1 MSNQSPMTSNE
12 HVKEFHDK
20 LEEIRAVFV
29 LGRRSLPFLEETIQ
43 FVQDI
48 TVLLEEVNNTIQ
60 NRSGH
65 MGKATDQL
73 ESVSEATEVATD
85 EILDYTDQVLASLG
99 VLEEGMEAS
108 EKQFEEVASA
118 DQQLLELLRDEL
130 GEEHEELLEKVEE
143 IESVKK
149 NLRDDWS
156 DQVEESRDALSE
168 IRSKMNQ
175 ITMSLQ
181 VQDITEQ
188 QLSSV
193 NHLIQTV
200 QARIAALMEDLG
212 SGRVAE
218 KDIPDG
224 KPSSTAT
231 FNANARYDH
240 SPDRQKKADETIQ
253 SMDNGTTSDME
264 TGSDPAASPS
274 DIDEMF
280 GEDGGAS
287 NDGGGQDEGGGE
299 MASQEDIDEL
309 FQ

>member
-1 MSNQSPMTSNE
+1 
-12 HVKEFHDK
+12 
-20 LEEIRAVFV
+20 
-29 LGRRSLPFLEETIQ
+29 
-43 FVQDI
+43 
-48 TVLLEEVNNTIQ
+48 
-60 NRSGH
+60 
-65 MGKATDQL
+65 
-73 ESVSEATEVATD
+73 
-85 EILDYTDQVLASLG
+85 
-99 VLEEGMEAS
+99 
-108 EKQFEEVASA
+108 
-118 DQQLLELLRDEL
+118 
-130 GEEHEELLEKVEE
+130 
-143 IESVKK
+143 
-149 NLRDDWS
+149 
-156 DQVEESRDALSE
+156 
-168 IRSKMNQ
+168 
-175 ITMSLQ
+175 

-240 SPDRQKKADETIQ
+240 SPDRQKKADETIR